1 MFELPEYA
9 ILARQINE
17 TIAGKVIQRGNLGNS
32 PHRFVWYN
40 RTADEFEALT
50 KGKEIGPARA
60 RGRWLF
66 VPLEPGYVL
75 VLGECG
81 GKVLFHPAASP
92 PPPKY
97 HLCLWFQDG
106 SAFTVMTQ
114 MWGAMELYAQ
124 GEELKRQYIRD
135 MRPTPTDPA
144 FTVDYL
150 AALVA
155 DLRQSGKR
163 TAKGLLTQEQLI
175 PGLGNAI
182 AQDILFRTGLHPKRL
197 LADLKRSDIRKLHG
211 AIVATINDVI
221 ANGGRNDEVDLHN
234 AAGGYQRLMDKN
246 AAGHPCPK
254 CGTKVEKMQYLGG
267 ACYFCPSCQR

>member
-1 MFELPEYA
+1 
-9 ILARQINE
+9 
-17 TIAGKVIQRGNLGNS
+17 
-32 PHRFVWYN
+32 
-40 RTADEFEALT
+40 
-50 KGKEIGPARA
+50 
-60 RGRWLF
+60 
-66 VPLEPGYVL
+66 
-75 VLGECG
+75 
-81 GKVLFHPAASP
+81 
-92 PPPKY
+92 
-97 HLCLWFQDG
+97 
-106 SAFTVMTQ
+106 MTQ

-182 AQDILFRTGLHPKRL
+182 AQDILFRAGLHPKRL
-197 LADLKRSDIRKLHG
+197 LADLKRSDIRRLHG
-211 AIVATINDVI
+211 AIVATVNDVI
-221 ANGGRNDEVDLHN
+221 AKGGRNDEVDLN
-234 AAGGYQRLMDKN
+234 NTAGGYQRLMDKH

>member
-1 MFELPEYA
+1 MSVFGIMA
-9 ILARQINE
+9 AQTARLTRRTQIGGTMYQVE
-17 TIAGKVIQRGNLGNS
+17 T
-32 PHRFVWYN
+32 
-40 RTADEFEALT
+40 
-50 KGKEIGPARA
+50 
-60 RGRWLF
+60 
-66 VPLEPGYVL
+66 
-75 VLGECG
+75 
-81 GKVLFHPAASP
+81 
-92 PPPKY
+92 
-97 HLCLWFQDG
+97 
-106 SAFTVMTQ
+106 
-114 MWGAMELYAQ
+114 
-124 GEELKRQYIRD
+124 EEGLKRLDSHRLG
-135 MRPTPTDPA
+135 PTPTDTA
-144 FTVDYL
+144 ISWDYL
-150 AALVA
+150 ATLAA

-182 AQDILFRTGLHPKRL
+182 AQDILFRAGLHPKRL

>member
-1 MFELPEYA
+1 
-9 ILARQINE
+9 
-17 TIAGKVIQRGNLGNS
+17 
-32 PHRFVWYN
+32 
-40 RTADEFEALT
+40 
-50 KGKEIGPARA
+50 
-60 RGRWLF
+60 
-66 VPLEPGYVL
+66 
-75 VLGECG
+75 
-81 GKVLFHPAASP
+81 
-92 PPPKY
+92 
-97 HLCLWFQDG
+97 
-106 SAFTVMTQ
+106 MTQ

-135 MRPTPTDPA
+135 MRATPTDPA

-246 AAGHPCPK
+246 AACHPCPK